1 MKRDDELMF
10 YTECWRELRSFLSE
24 VVRDNTGEYPFAQDV
39 LNLRGADMSK
49 SWTPEEL
56 AAASAAMKAEGHMS
70 YEEFC
75 AAPVLRL
82 EHRGRDSWDR
92 PVYECDGRLYV
103 DVDPR
108 RSRPADI
115 CTKQGNAFDGEPCDP
130 VPEGTIIEFVPDR
143 DTRDF

>member
-1 MKRDDELMF
+1 
-10 YTECWRELRSFLSE
+10 
-24 VVRDNTGEYPFAQDV
+24 
-39 LNLRGADMSK
+39 MSK

-92 PVYECDGRLYV
+92 PVYECDGQLYV

-130 VPEGTIIEFVPDR
+130 GRRERSLSSFRSGTHGIFERKAQRPRASTSLAAVGELQHHLCGVGG
-143 DTRDF
+143 

>member
-1 MKRDDELMF
+1 
-10 YTECWRELRSFLSE
+10 
-24 VVRDNTGEYPFAQDV
+24 
-39 LNLRGADMSK
+39 MSK

-92 PVYECDGRLYV
+92 PVYECDGRL
-103 DVDPR
+103 
-108 RSRPADI
+108 
-115 CTKQGNAFDGEPCDP
+115 
-130 VPEGTIIEFVPDR
+130 
-143 DTRDF
+143 